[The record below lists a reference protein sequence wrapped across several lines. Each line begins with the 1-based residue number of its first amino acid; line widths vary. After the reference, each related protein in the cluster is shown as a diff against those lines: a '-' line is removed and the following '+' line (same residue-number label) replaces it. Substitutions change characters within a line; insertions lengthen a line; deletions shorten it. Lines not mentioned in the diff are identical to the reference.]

1 MQRMWRSVMLAFGLG
16 LLTALSSMAAEQRIV
31 AIGDVHGDLPDFA
44 AILQQV
50 GLMNESRQWSGGTT
64 VLVQVGDMVDRGP
77 KSRECLDLLMDLEGR
92 APQQNGR
99 VVPLLGNHE
108 VMTMMGDLR
117 YASPEDYHGF
127 ATPQSEKVREQAYQE
142 YLEFLA
148 AHGNHSTDAASPG
161 QREKWMAE
169 HPLGFFERRDA
180 FGPQGLYGRWLRQHD
195 AVVQLANGVFVH
207 GGLSPDL
214 QFRDIQ
220 ELNQRIRS
228 DIATFDSLWQVLSTK
243 KIIWR
248 YMKIEEAVRQA
259 QTEWAAIQLRGQVE
273 PELRDELQKFL
284 SFPTWFCNSPD
295 SPIWYRGLALEP
307 EEKLKPAVQAMLARL
322 KIGYIVAGHTV
333 RPKAVI
339 NQRFDN
345 RVFLIDTG
353 MLKSVYNGK
362 ASALEIQE
370 GRFTACYVGE
380 KPQTLAAPAAANSS
394 IGPSESPVK
403 PPL

>member
-1 MQRMWRSVMLAFGLG
+1 MLAFVLP
-16 LLTALSSMAAEQRIV
+16 LITALSCIAAEQRII
-31 AIGDVHGDLPDFA
+31 AIGDVHGDLPDFV

-50 GLMNESRQWSGGTT
+50 GLMKENHQWSGGAT

-77 KSRECLDLLMDLEGR
+77 KSRECLDLLMDLER
-92 APQQNGR
+92 QAPQQNGK

-117 YASPEDYHGF
+117 YASAEDYQGF
-127 ATPQSEKVREQAYQE
+127 ATAQSEKVRQQAYQE
-142 YLEFLA
+142 YVDFLA
-148 AHGNHSTDAASPG
+148 AHGNHSSDAASAG
-161 QREKWMAE
+161 QQEKWMAE

-195 AVVQLANGVFVH
+195 AVVQLANGAFVH

-220 ELNQRIRS
+220 ELNQRMHT
-228 DIATFDSLWQVLSTK
+228 DLATFDSLWQALSTK

-248 YMKIEEAVRQA
+248 YMTIEEAVHQA
-259 QTEWAAIQLRGQVE
+259 QGEWADIQRRGQVE
-273 PELRDELQKFL
+273 PELKDELQKFL
-284 SFPTWFCNSPD
+284 NFPTWFCNSPD

-307 EEKLKPAVQAMLARL
+307 EEKLRPGVDAMLARL

-333 RPKAVI
+333 RPKGVI
-339 NQRFDN
+339 TQRFGN

-353 MLKSVYNGK
+353 MLKSVYAGK
-362 ASALEIQE
+362 ASALEIHDGQ
-370 GRFTACYVGE
+370 FTAWYAGE
-380 KPQTLAAPAAANSS
+380 KPEVLVAPAAAIDSS
-394 IGPSESPVK
+394 SRTSGSASK